1 MKENIKFII
10 FIQLLTLFFSVPIYL
25 IMYFTN
31 EYFIPYLYLLHGVV
45 FIVCLFVVF
54 ILEPIIED
62 ILNN

>member
-10 FIQLLTLFFSVPIYL
+10 FIQLLTLFISVPIYL
-25 IMYFTN
+25 IMYFLN
-31 EYFIPYLYLLHGVV
+31 EYFIPYFYLLHGVV

-54 ILEPIIED
+54 ILEPIIES